1 MRKNEIYDALQ
12 SIENHGK
19 KARLLLIEAN
29 EMTNG
34 RISKIDESRKE
45 HEAFLEGIKVLSESL
60 LNNTYQISDK
70 ERVKIATGIYV
81 GMVED
86 NDTLSD
92 GNVKSAVAV
101 QRADRLISK
110 LEGK

>member
-1 MRKNEIYDALQ
+1 MRKNEICDALQ
-12 SIENHGK
+12 SIEYHGK
-19 KARLLLIEAN
+19 KARMLLIEAN

-34 RISKIDESRKE
+34 RIAKIDESRKE

-60 LNNTYQISDK
+60 SDTYLVSDK
-70 ERVKIATGIYV
+70 ERVKIATAIYV

-86 NDTLSD
+86 NDTISD

-101 QRADRLISK
+101 QRADRLINK